1 MKGREQKLSLKRA
14 NDFLEIVKT
23 NLRIRAKQQRNAAYN
38 QKKNKNKEQ
47 LREKAEGKEEGKR

>member
-1 MKGREQKLSLKRA
+1 MKESRNFHRRKAS
-14 NDFLEIVKT
+14 DFSEIVRT